1 MKFSIRKIFNV
12 WTTIF
17 LIGMVAYVFL
27 RFEKE
32 RSNIMEH
39 VNEVL
44 VQASQT
50 VKYILPEHFHLKA
63 TKFGVNPE
71 VDTSNIRRLTEF
83 ARERDIRFLYSFAL
97 SNTNI
102 VFTSSSISEKESLEN
117 PEVRY
122 GFVFSEA
129 TPALR
134 KAFYTTGKSSEEAED
149 RWGKFYAVYWTR
161 EEGKIKWVAGAEYRH
176 ELYAD
181 KLAVAIVEAFRD
193 ALFMIILCGA
203 LVLPTI
209 LRLQRKI
216 KSLKEEVEVSYKR
229 YSSDIFGQRR

>member
-1 MKFSIRKIFNV
+1 MKLSIRKIFNI
-12 WTTIF
+12 WTAIF
-17 LIGMVAYVFL
+17 LLGMAVYICL
-27 RFEKE
+27 RYNKE
-32 RSNIMEH
+32 RSNIMAD

-44 VQASQT
+44 VQACQT
-50 VKYILPEHFHLKA
+50 VKYILPERFHIRA
-63 TKFGVNPE
+63 EKFGVSKETDN
-71 VDTSNIRRLTEF
+71 DNIRRLTEF
-83 ARERDIRFLYSFAL
+83 ARERDIRFIYSYVL
-97 SNTNI
+97 SNTNV
-102 VFTSSSISEKESLEN
+102 VFTSSSISEKESLDN

-122 GFVFSEA
+122 GFVFNEA

-134 KAFYTTGKSSEEAED
+134 KAFYTTGQTSEEAED

-193 ALFMIILCGA
+193 AVFMLLLCGA

-209 LRLQRKI
+209 LRLKKRI
-216 KSLKEEVEVSYKR
+216 KGLKEEVEVSYKR